1 MADREQFYSQSFKH
15 TLKLWHW
22 IRQFFVVPYVN
33 DLALVVSSPEK
44 LYVQAVLRDC
54 LTSHL
59 LVVLLTE
66 VLQICDYCISPS
78 NSSYLN
84 AIHV

>member
-1 MADREQFYSQSFKH
+1 
-15 TLKLWHW
+15 
-22 IRQFFVVPYVN
+22 VVPYVN

-44 LYVQAVLRDC
+44 LHVQAVLRDC

-66 VLQICDYCISPS
+66 VLQICDYRILRISLLYSLCTIQQTVAPS
-78 NSSYLN
+78 Q
-84 AIHV
+84 